1 MRYTAKK
8 IATMLL
14 TMVIVSFLTFVA
26 FSLLSGDAATRL
38 LGTEAT
44 PERLEAL
51 RIELGLNDPLLVRY
65 GRWLWDALRGDLG
78 TSYRYGQSVSSL
90 IAQRLGSTLTLTAL
104 AFALIVAVS
113 IPLGVLSAKYAG
125 GRLDRA
131 LTVINQ
137 VVMAVPPFFTG
148 ILFTYLFGL
157 VLHLFIAGAFPAG
170 GAGHYIGYLFFPALA
185 VALPRIA
192 MTVKL
197 LRTSILDEAQRDYV
211 RTSMSRGRSRSG
223 ILYRHVLKKHARAGP
238 DLPRHDGRRPA
249 RGQRRHRAG
258 VRRPRSRAAA
268 ADLHRGA
275 RRAGRARHRCAAG
288 LRRHSLQSPCRS
300 ARAAHRPAARQRSGR
315 CGMKKKNTFLRV
327 GLVLT
332 ALVVG
337 FIVLGLFWTPYSPNA
352 MDFSRLLPPSAAH
365 PMGTDKFGRDI
376 LSRVMVG
383 AGDTLLIA
391 LGTVAIGTVVGT
403 LVGALTGWY
412 GGWVDEV
419 LMRLNDALA
428 SFPSILILLVLV
440 SLLGGGREHMT
451 LALGIVFIPSYAR
464 IVRSEFARARTQNYV
479 HSAELMG
486 ASTARI
492 LFVHILPN
500 IWHTLVSAITIG
512 FNNAVLAEAAMS
524 YLSIGVSPDEASL
537 GYMLSESQSM
547 LDSAPWYALG
557 TGAVIVLLILGVSLI
572 GEGLQRGEN

>member
-90 IAQRLGSTLTLTAL
+90 IAQRLGPTLTLTAL

-170 GAGHYIGYLFFPALA
+170 GVGHYIGYLFFPALA

-223 ILYRHVLKKHARAGP
+223 ILYRHVLKNTLVPVLTFLAMTVADLLAGSVVIEQVFAVPGLGRLLLTSIEGRDEPVARAIVV
-238 DLPRHDGRRPA
+238 LLA
-249 RGQRRHRAG
+249 FA
-258 VRRPRSRAAA
+258 VILCNLA
-268 ADLHRGA
+268 
-275 RRAGRARHRCAAG
+275 
-288 LRRHSLQSPCRS
+288 CRS

>member
-1 MRYTAKK
+1 
-8 IATMLL
+8 
-14 TMVIVSFLTFVA
+14 
-26 FSLLSGDAATRL
+26 
-38 LGTEAT
+38 
-44 PERLEAL
+44 
-51 RIELGLNDPLLVRY
+51 
-65 GRWLWDALRGDLG
+65 
-78 TSYRYGQSVSSL
+78 
-90 IAQRLGSTLTLTAL
+90 
-104 AFALIVAVS
+104 
-113 IPLGVLSAKYAG
+113 
-125 GRLDRA
+125 
-131 LTVINQ
+131 
-137 VVMAVPPFFTG
+137 
-148 ILFTYLFGL
+148 
-157 VLHLFIAGAFPAG
+157 
-170 GAGHYIGYLFFPALA
+170 
-185 VALPRIA
+185 
-192 MTVKL
+192 
-197 LRTSILDEAQRDYV
+197 
-211 RTSMSRGRSRSG
+211 
-223 ILYRHVLKKHARAGP
+223 
-238 DLPRHDGRRPA
+238 
-249 RGQRRHRAG
+249 
-258 VRRPRSRAAA
+258 
-268 ADLHRGA
+268 
-275 RRAGRARHRCAAG
+275 
-288 LRRHSLQSPCRS
+288 
-300 ARAAHRPAARQRSGR
+300 
-315 CGMKKKNTFLRV
+315 MKKKNTFLRV

-352 MDFSRLLPPSAAH
+352 MDFSAH

-403 LVGALTGWY
+403 LIGALTGWY

-440 SLLGGGREHMT
+440 SLLGG
-451 LALGIVFIPSYAR
+451 GIVFIPSYAR

-537 GYMLSESQSM
+537 L
-547 LDSAPWYALG
+547 YALG
-557 TGAVIVLLILGVSLI
+557 VAEHARLRAVVRARHGRGHCAADPRREPDRRRPAARRELIFRKEMLPWSKFTICTSAFTAPRARLW
-572 GEGLQRGEN
+572 RAST

>member
-1 MRYTAKK
+1 MR
-8 IATMLL
+8 
-14 TMVIVSFLTFVA
+14 
-26 FSLLSGDAATRL
+26 
-38 LGTEAT
+38 
-44 PERLEAL
+44 
-51 RIELGLNDPLLVRY
+51 
-65 GRWLWDALRGDLG
+65 
-78 TSYRYGQSVSSL
+78 
-90 IAQRLGSTLTLTAL
+90 
-104 AFALIVAVS
+104 
-113 IPLGVLSAKYAG
+113 
-125 GRLDRA
+125 
-131 LTVINQ
+131 
-137 VVMAVPPFFTG
+137 
-148 ILFTYLFGL
+148 
-157 VLHLFIAGAFPAG
+157 
-170 GAGHYIGYLFFPALA
+170 
-185 VALPRIA
+185 
-192 MTVKL
+192 
-197 LRTSILDEAQRDYV
+197 
-211 RTSMSRGRSRSG
+211 
-223 ILYRHVLKKHARAGP
+223 
-238 DLPRHDGRRPA
+238 
-249 RGQRRHRAG
+249 
-258 VRRPRSRAAA
+258 
-268 ADLHRGA
+268 
-275 RRAGRARHRCAAG
+275 
-288 LRRHSLQSPCRS
+288 
-300 ARAAHRPAARQRSGR
+300 
-315 CGMKKKNTFLRV
+315 KNTFLRV

-383 AGDTLLIA
+383 VGDTLLIA
-391 LGTVAIGTVVGT
+391 LGTVAIGTVAGT

-419 LMRLNDALA
+419 LMRLNDAL
-428 SFPSILILLVLV
+428 
-440 SLLGGGREHMT
+440 
-451 LALGIVFIPSYAR
+451 
-464 IVRSEFARARTQNYV
+464 VRSEFARARTQNYV

>member
-90 IAQRLGSTLTLTAL
+90 IAQRLGPTLTLTAL

-170 GAGHYIGYLFFPALA
+170 GVGHYIGYLFFPALA

-223 ILYRHVLKKHARAGP
+223 ILYRHVLKNTLVPVLTFLAMTVADLLAGSVVIEQVFAVPGLGRLLLTSIEGRDEPVARAIVV
-238 DLPRHDGRRPA
+238 LLAFAVILWQPRR
-249 RGQRRHRAG
+249 
-258 VRRPRSRAAA
+258 
-268 ADLHRGA
+268 
-275 RRAGRARHRCAAG
+275 
-288 LRRHSLQSPCRS
+288 RS

-391 LGTVAIGTVVGT
+391 LGTVAIGTVAGT
-403 LVGALTGWY
+403 LIGALTGWY
-412 GGWVDEV
+412 GGWVDEL

-547 LDSAPWYALG
+547 LGSAPWYALG

>member
-1 MRYTAKK
+1 
-8 IATMLL
+8 
-14 TMVIVSFLTFVA
+14 
-26 FSLLSGDAATRL
+26 
-38 LGTEAT
+38 
-44 PERLEAL
+44 
-51 RIELGLNDPLLVRY
+51 
-65 GRWLWDALRGDLG
+65 
-78 TSYRYGQSVSSL
+78 
-90 IAQRLGSTLTLTAL
+90 
-104 AFALIVAVS
+104 
-113 IPLGVLSAKYAG
+113 
-125 GRLDRA
+125 
-131 LTVINQ
+131 
-137 VVMAVPPFFTG
+137 
-148 ILFTYLFGL
+148 
-157 VLHLFIAGAFPAG
+157 
-170 GAGHYIGYLFFPALA
+170 
-185 VALPRIA
+185 
-192 MTVKL
+192 
-197 LRTSILDEAQRDYV
+197 
-211 RTSMSRGRSRSG
+211 
-223 ILYRHVLKKHARAGP
+223 
-238 DLPRHDGRRPA
+238 
-249 RGQRRHRAG
+249 
-258 VRRPRSRAAA
+258 
-268 ADLHRGA
+268 
-275 RRAGRARHRCAAG
+275 
-288 LRRHSLQSPCRS
+288 
-300 ARAAHRPAARQRSGR
+300 
-315 CGMKKKNTFLRV
+315 MKKKNTFLRV

-391 LGTVAIGTVVGT
+391 LGTVAIGTVAGT
-403 LVGALTGWY
+403 LI
-412 GGWVDEV
+412 GWVDEL

-547 LDSAPWYALG
+547 LGSAPWYALG